1 MKKNVD
7 FRFVAII
14 VTTILMAAIM
24 FLSSTYPEASAKVMN
39 SVSTGA
45 LYFALAC
52 VAIFVYFV
60 GKLMFHFF
68 KEMVIK

>member
-1 MKKNVD
+1 
-7 FRFVAII
+7 
-14 VTTILMAAIM
+14 M